1 MAKQD
6 LLLELREG
14 RPLALRQQTAL
25 TLQLSFPAIL
35 AQISSIVMQYID
47 AAMVGQLGRDASA
60 AIGLVASSTWLFG
73 GLCRALMV
81 GFSVMVAQRIGAGEE
96 KDARNLVK
104 QGLCAGFAFGL
115 LIAAVGGAIARGLP
129 HWLHADSSICPGASS
144 YFLIFA
150 LSLPFVQLNRLAVG
164 LLQAGG
170 NMRTPSM
177 LLVLMC
183 GLDVVFNSL
192 LIFPTRQLG
201 AFTLPGADLGVT
213 GAALGTA
220 LSETV
225 VAIILCICLLR
236 SPMLG
241 LRKGERLRFVPV
253 QLRRAVRLGAPVAI
267 EQAVMSSAQVVT
279 TRIIA
284 SRFHRRTLLFARPD
298 AFGRFTSCLVVLPRD
313 RYTPRV
319 RERIEAILMRAY
331 HGTAAEHSV
340 RVSDSTM
347 AILHFVIRRD
357 SVDAPTVD
365 LDVVQ
370 EWIRAAVRTWH
381 GEWRDALIAEFG
393 EVEAARLASRKVES
407 EAAFAAAHK
416 AYRYVTDDCYCG
428 GVRYTYPTEFWVG
441 PYVYWLFSAWHR
453 DVGPEPVFDG
463 WVTQIDRFW
472 RETRGWKDF
481 MREPG
486 SPCERASHNGMLEV
500 SILGYLGLRHMEEL
514 GLAWTLLPSRKQ

>member
-73 GLCRALMV
+73 GLCRALVV

-115 LIAAVGGAIARGLP
+115 LIAAVGGAIASGLP

-170 NMRTPSM
+170 NMRTPSI

-284 SRFHRRTLLFARPD
+284 PLGTVAIAANSFAVTAEALCYMPGYGVQSAAVTLIGQSVGAKRKDLVTRTVLLGMGVMLVASALMYALAPWIIGMLSPDRQVVLLGTQVLRIVVFSEPLFGASIVTAGVFQGAGSSLLSSVLNFVSMWGVRITLTLL
-298 AFGRFTSCLVVLPRD
+298 LVPHWGLRGAWIAMCIELCFRGSLFLFFLWRKRWLPR
-313 RYTPRV
+313 
-319 RERIEAILMRAY
+319 
-331 HGTAAEHSV
+331 
-340 RVSDSTM
+340 
-347 AILHFVIRRD
+347 
-357 SVDAPTVD
+357 
-365 LDVVQ
+365 
-370 EWIRAAVRTWH
+370 
-381 GEWRDALIAEFG
+381 
-393 EVEAARLASRKVES
+393 
-407 EAAFAAAHK
+407 
-416 AYRYVTDDCYCG
+416 
-428 GVRYTYPTEFWVG
+428 
-441 PYVYWLFSAWHR
+441 
-453 DVGPEPVFDG
+453 
-463 WVTQIDRFW
+463 
-472 RETRGWKDF
+472 
-481 MREPG
+481 
-486 SPCERASHNGMLEV
+486 
-500 SILGYLGLRHMEEL
+500 EL
-514 GLAWTLLPSRKQ
+514 V

>member
-284 SRFHRRTLLFARPD
+284 PLGTVAIAANSFAVT
-298 AFGRFTSCLVVLPRD
+298 A
-313 RYTPRV
+313 
-319 RERIEAILMRAY
+319 EALCYMPGY
-331 HGTAAEHSV
+331 G
-340 RVSDSTM
+340 
-347 AILHFVIRRD
+347 
-357 SVDAPTVD
+357 
-365 LDVVQ
+365 VQ
-370 EWIRAAVRTWH
+370 SAAVT
-381 GEWRDALIAEFG
+381 LIGQSVGAKRKDL
-393 EVEAARLASRKVES
+393 VTRL
-407 EAAFAAAHK
+407 
-416 AYRYVTDDCYCG
+416 
-428 GVRYTYPTEFWVG
+428 
-441 PYVYWLFSAWHR
+441 
-453 DVGPEPVFDG
+453 G
-463 WVTQIDRFW
+463 WVTVLM
-472 RETRGWKDF
+472 GV
-481 MREPG
+481 MLV
-486 SPCERASHNGMLEV
+486 ASALMYALAPWIIGMLSPDRQVVLLGTQVLRIVVFSEPLFGASIVTAGVFQGAGSSLLRSVLNFV
-500 SILGYLGLRHMEEL
+500 SMWGVRITLTLLLVPHWGLRGAWIAMCIEL
-514 GLAWTLLPSRKQ
+514 CFRGSLFLFFLWRKRWLPRELV

>member
-73 GLCRALMV
+73 GLCRALVV

-115 LIAAVGGAIARGLP
+115 LIAAVGGAIASGLP

-170 NMRTPSM
+170 NMRTPSI

-241 LRKGERLRFVPV
+241 LRRGERLRFVPV

-284 SRFHRRTLLFARPD
+284 PLGTVAIAANSFAVTAEALCYMPGYGVQSAAVTLIGQSVGAKRKDLVTRTVLLGMGVMLVASALMYALAPWIIGMLSPDRQVVLLGTQVLRIVVFSEPLFGASIVTAGVFQGAGSSLLSSVLNFVSMWGVRITLTLL
-298 AFGRFTSCLVVLPRD
+298 LVPHWGLRGAWIAMCIELCFRGSLFLFFLWRKRWLPR
-313 RYTPRV
+313 
-319 RERIEAILMRAY
+319 
-331 HGTAAEHSV
+331 
-340 RVSDSTM
+340 
-347 AILHFVIRRD
+347 
-357 SVDAPTVD
+357 
-365 LDVVQ
+365 
-370 EWIRAAVRTWH
+370 
-381 GEWRDALIAEFG
+381 
-393 EVEAARLASRKVES
+393 
-407 EAAFAAAHK
+407 
-416 AYRYVTDDCYCG
+416 
-428 GVRYTYPTEFWVG
+428 
-441 PYVYWLFSAWHR
+441 
-453 DVGPEPVFDG
+453 
-463 WVTQIDRFW
+463 
-472 RETRGWKDF
+472 
-481 MREPG
+481 
-486 SPCERASHNGMLEV
+486 
-500 SILGYLGLRHMEEL
+500 EL
-514 GLAWTLLPSRKQ
+514 V

>member
-35 AQISSIVMQYID
+35 AQVSSIVMQYID

-73 GLCRALMV
+73 GLCRALVV

-115 LIAAVGGAIARGLP
+115 LIAAVGGAIASGLP

-170 NMRTPSM
+170 NMRTPSI

-279 TRIIA
+279 TRIRRA
-284 SRFHRRTLLFARPD
+284 ECRRYADRTERRCQAEGFGDAAGLGDGAAGHGRDAGGLRADVRAGPVDHRDAESRPAGGAAGHAG
-298 AFGRFTSCLVVLPRD
+298 AAD
-313 RYTPRV
+313 RCV
-319 RERIEAILMRAY
+319 
-331 HGTAAEHSV
+331 
-340 RVSDSTM
+340 
-347 AILHFVIRRD
+347 F
-357 SVDAPTVD
+357 
-365 LDVVQ
+365 
-370 EWIRAAVRTWH
+370 RAAVRRVYCDGRCFSGGGQLTAQLRAELCQYVGRAYH
-381 GEWRDALIAEFG
+381 ADAAVGAPLG
-393 EVEAARLASRKVES
+393 AAGSVDRHVHRAVLPRFTVFILPVAQTV
-407 EAAFAAAHK
+407 AAAGAGVK
-416 AYRYVTDDCYCG
+416 EKSRVTESVTRD
-428 GVRYTYPTEFWVG
+428 FWVEG
-441 PYVYWLFSAWHR
+441 GYGGRFRLRGGGKSGMIEKTR
-453 DVGPEPVFDG
+453 KGEP
-463 WVTQIDRFW
+463 
-472 RETRGWKDF
+472 
-481 MREPG
+481 P
-486 SPCERASHNGMLEV
+486 
-500 SILGYLGLRHMEEL
+500 
-514 GLAWTLLPSRKQ
+514 

>member
-1 MAKQD
+1 MGLKIKIPHKTLDSLGNIPLDPVGRGLYNRGEQTHGKGRKHMAKQD

-73 GLCRALMV
+73 GLCRALVV

-115 LIAAVGGAIARGLP
+115 LIAAVGGAIASGLP

-170 NMRTPSM
+170 NMRTPSI

-201 AFTLPGADLGVT
+201 VFTLPGADLGVT

-284 SRFHRRTLLFARPD
+284 PLGTVAIAANSFAVT
-298 AFGRFTSCLVVLPRD
+298 A
-313 RYTPRV
+313 
-319 RERIEAILMRAY
+319 EAL
-331 HGTAAEHSV
+331 
-340 RVSDSTM
+340 
-347 AILHFVIRRD
+347 
-357 SVDAPTVD
+357 
-365 LDVVQ
+365 
-370 EWIRAAVRTWH
+370 
-381 GEWRDALIAEFG
+381 
-393 EVEAARLASRKVES
+393 
-407 EAAFAAAHK
+407 
-416 AYRYVTDDCYCG
+416 CYM
-428 GVRYTYPTEFWVG
+428 P
-441 PYVYWLFSAWHR
+441 
-453 DVGPEPVFDG
+453 
-463 WVTQIDRFW
+463 
-472 RETRGWKDF
+472 
-481 MREPG
+481 
-486 SPCERASHNGMLEV
+486 
-500 SILGYLGLRHMEEL
+500 
-514 GLAWTLLPSRKQ
+514 

>member
-35 AQISSIVMQYID
+35 AQVSSIVMQYID

-73 GLCRALMV
+73 GLCRALVV

-115 LIAAVGGAIARGLP
+115 LIAAVGGAIASGLP

-170 NMRTPSM
+170 NMRTPSI

-284 SRFHRRTLLFARPD
+284 PLGTVAIAANSFAVT
-298 AFGRFTSCLVVLPRD
+298 A
-313 RYTPRV
+313 
-319 RERIEAILMRAY
+319 EALCYMPGY
-331 HGTAAEHSV
+331 G
-340 RVSDSTM
+340 
-347 AILHFVIRRD
+347 
-357 SVDAPTVD
+357 
-365 LDVVQ
+365 VQ
-370 EWIRAAVRTWH
+370 SAAVT
-381 GEWRDALIAEFG
+381 LIG
-393 EVEAARLASRKVES
+393 QS
-407 EAAFAAAHK
+407 
-416 AYRYVTDDCYCG
+416 
-428 GVRYTYPTEFWVG
+428 VG
-441 PYVYWLFSAWHR
+441 A
-453 DVGPEPVFDG
+453 
-463 WVTQIDRFW
+463 
-472 RETRGWKDF
+472 
-481 MREPG
+481 
-486 SPCERASHNGMLEV
+486 
-500 SILGYLGLRHMEEL
+500 
-514 GLAWTLLPSRKQ
+514 